1 MRTLEELIDTGD
13 PGLPLIRE
21 WMQSPQAA
29 GAHLL
34 PRDEDLAKATLLRL
48 QVTTRS
54 LLGAVVYET
63 GGITV
68 RNGFLRLLGSGTGRS
83 LLRSNEAIG
92 LLASDNPKIVLV
104 ADDVLGG
111 LFALNGGGLD
121 ATSIGD
127 IFYLGA
133 DDSLWTSLEVGY
145 SDFLSWCLTGDFM
158 AVYAPLAEL
167 DVFDRQP
174 YLELDA
180 VYSFYPFLWSAEA
193 RRAPP
198 SSRLVPANEH
208 AAMRLELV
216 GFATD

>member
-1 MRTLEELIDTGD
+1 M
-13 PGLPLIRE
+13 
-21 WMQSPQAA
+21 
-29 GAHLL
+29 
-34 PRDEDLAKATLLRL
+34 
-48 QVTTRS
+48 
-54 LLGAVVYET
+54 
-63 GGITV
+63 
-68 RNGFLRLLGSGTGRS
+68 
-83 LLRSNEAIG
+83 
-92 LLASDNPKIVLV
+92 
-104 ADDVLGG
+104 LGG

-174 YLELDA
+174 YPELDA